1 MTKDERRAI
10 QPMIDAVNSVQEPKT
25 AGMHILG
32 KSYSFRM
39 ANDTNNPI
47 SNIDVGFNVMFPNE
61 WEVSVRW
68 GKGHQCDNGKTTVEV
83 AVFDPEENW
92 HTLDDDDNVLVKWEG
107 TNIMGHVTPET
118 LTRILQEVAK
128 Q

>member
-10 QPMIDAVNSVQEPKT
+10 QPMIDEVNVPREPK
-25 AGMHILG
+25 AF
-32 KSYSFRM
+32 KV
-39 ANDTNNPI
+39 ADN
-47 SNIDVGFNVMFPNE
+47 VGFNVMFTNE

-92 HTLDDDDNVLVKWEG
+92 YTLDDDDNVLVKWEG
-107 TNIMGHVTPET
+107 TNVMGHVTPET

>member
-1 MTKDERRAI
+1 MTKDERKAI
-10 QPMIDAVNSVQEPKT
+10 QPMIDAVNIPHEP
-25 AGMHILG
+25 
-32 KSYSFRM
+32 M
-39 ANDTNNPI
+39 AFKVADN
-47 SNIDVGFNVMFPNE
+47 VGFNVMFPNE

-68 GKGHQCDNGKTTVEV
+68 GEGHQCDNGKTTVEV

-128 Q
+128 R

>member
-10 QPMIDAVNSVQEPKT
+10 QPMIDEVNSKHKAFT
-25 AGMHILG
+25 
-32 KSYSFRM
+32 M

-47 SNIDVGFNVMFPNE
+47 SNIDVGFNVMFTNE

-92 HTLDDDDNVLVKWEG
+92 YKLDDDDKLCRFD
-107 TNIMGHVTPET
+107 TDIMGHVTPET